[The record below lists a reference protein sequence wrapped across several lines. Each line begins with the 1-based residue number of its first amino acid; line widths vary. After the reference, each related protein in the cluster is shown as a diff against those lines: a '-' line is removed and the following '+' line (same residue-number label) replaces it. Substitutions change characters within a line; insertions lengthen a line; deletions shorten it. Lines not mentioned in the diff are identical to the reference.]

1 MDTVPRWKIC
11 TGSAAG
17 SFSAA
22 IGKLYVQKH
31 FDDRAKKLMEEMV
44 KDIRA
49 EFKDVLDKVG
59 VGLERLDV
67 HFQMASQIY
76 FRVIVFSI
84 GLIKL
89 ALIPRVKL

>member
-1 MDTVPRWKIC
+1 
-11 TGSAAG
+11 
-17 SFSAA
+17 
-22 IGKLYVQKH
+22 
-31 FDDRAKKLMEEMV
+31 MV

-49 EFKDVLDKVG
+49 EFKDVLDK

>member
-31 FDDRAKKLMEEMV
+31 FDDQAKKLMEEMV

-59 VGLERLDV
+59 LERLDV
-67 HFQMASQIY
+67 HFLMASLIY
-76 FRVIVFSI
+76 FR
-84 GLIKL
+84 
-89 ALIPRVKL
+89 